1 MGATPWSIVRGAGFL
16 RMDQLKDFCSPKA
29 FPAHRHRTQSAQQPD
44 LQLSLYGECL
54 PSLAPPD
61 RVNALLLE
69 GDLAGYDVGCIGH
82 RMGVPF

>member
-1 MGATPWSIVRGAGFL
+1 
-16 RMDQLKDFCSPKA
+16 MDQLKDVFSPKA
-29 FPAHRHRTQSAQQPD
+29 FLSHRHRTQSAQQPD

-69 GDLAGYDVGCIGH
+69 GDLAGYECRLHWASDGCAILASNEEGL
-82 RMGVPF
+82 